1 MSNNKLAQVP
11 PLLPPSFFKQV
22 GLAAAGGGVLL
33 FLSGGVAAP
42 SVSASLSAVGFAAAN
57 TVSYVAPTLGAWLG
71 YTSASAAAA
80 VGSTVTAGAA
90 GTAGSVGAFSAVS
103 GAAGAGVA
111 GYKMTRRTAGVR
123 SFFLFSE
130 RQERGQEI
138 ILVLIRGGVCGIDAE
153 PKL

>member
-1 MSNNKLAQVP
+1 M
-11 PLLPPSFFKQV
+11 
-22 GLAAAGGGVLL
+22 
-33 FLSGGVAAP
+33 SGGVAAP

-80 VGSTVTAGAA
+80 VGSTAAVGAAA

-123 SFFLFSE
+123 AFGGGVGWGGW
-130 RQERGQEI
+130 RR
-138 ILVLIRGGVCGIDAE
+138 RGGTHLEAAGLLIY
-153 PKL
+153 KLNVTVSDC